1 MFSKYPRIKSDVAE
15 LFGVSERRLNFLL
28 YGLSREKKQYSVFQ
42 IPKKYGGERTIE
54 APVPALKRVQRR
66 MSDWLYESLPMKSCA
81 YAFCRDKTKGI
92 KGNALQHK
100 KKRWIVNIDLQ
111 DFFPSIHFG
120 RVRGMFLSAP
130 FNCTEETATLLS
142 QIACNDGHLAQ
153 GAPTSPII
161 SNLVCRRLDNQLLD
175 FAKKNRLTYSR
186 YADDLTFSTNLSEF
200 PSSLGSI
207 DNNTLCLSEELRLI
221 IEEQNGFRINREK
234 IRYASR
240 LNRQDVTGLIV
251 NEKVNVPRRFIKQ
264 VRAMLYAWKK
274 FGKKAAAEEHY
285 KKYRPLDISNPE
297 DRFGREVLGKLNY
310 IGHIRGKDD
319 PLYSNLCQKLWA
331 LEPNAKLI
339 VRYSKG
345 KYDAVVFCEGQSDPL
360 HLLAALQ
367 WFQSKGEFTDLRII
381 CYRYPKDRQMSNSEL
396 KKQLDQRSKWRSNE
410 DLEIYLFD
418 RDDPA
423 YLNMEQVDGTPIC
436 HAKNIYSMLLPV
448 VPHRKSPKVCIEHFY
463 KNSDLLKRDTEGRR
477 IYLSTEFDADSA
489 YCEAEGVST
498 TRKKTLRCGYEYILD
513 YGVIDGFER
522 NVALPKMA
530 FAKYVLNQNPPF
542 DIMDFTYFS
551 LIFERFR
558 TIIMDSKK

>member
-1 MFSKYPRIKSDVAE
+1 MFSKYPGIKSEVAE
-15 LFGVSERRLNFLL
+15 LFGESERRLNFLL
-28 YGLSREKKQYSVFQ
+28 YGLSRENIQYSVFQ
-42 IPKKYGGERTIE
+42 IPKKNGGVRTIE
-54 APVPALKRVQRR
+54 APVPALKKLQRK
-66 MSDWLYESLPMKSCA
+66 MSEWLYAKVPMKSCA

-92 KGNALQHK
+92 KGNALRHK
-100 KKRWIVNIDLQ
+100 NKRWIVNIDLQ

-120 RVRGMFLSAP
+120 RVRGLFLSEP
-130 FNCTEETATLLS
+130 FNCTRETATILA

-161 SNLVCRRLDNQLLD
+161 SNLICRRLDSQLLE
-175 FAKKNRLTYSR
+175 FVKMNRLTYTR

-200 PSSLGSI
+200 PSALGSI
-207 DNNTLCLSEELRLI
+207 EKGTLCLSEELRVI
-221 IEEQNGFRINREK
+221 IEDQNGFRINKEK
-234 IRYASR
+234 TRFASR

-251 NEKVNVPRRFIKQ
+251 NEKVNVPRRYIKQ
-264 VRAMLYAWKK
+264 VRAMLYAWKR

-285 KKYRPLDISNPE
+285 KKYRPLDINNPE

-310 IGHIRGKDD
+310 IGYIRGKDD
-319 PLYSNLCQKLWA
+319 PLYSSLCQKLWS
-331 LEPNAKLI
+331 LEPNAKLV

-360 HLLAALQ
+360 HLQAALQ

-381 CYRYPKDRQMSNSEL
+381 CYRYPKGRQMSNSEL

-423 YLNMEQVDGTPIC
+423 YMDMEGGDGKPVC
-436 HAKNIYSMLLPV
+436 HAKNIYSMLLPI

-463 KNSDLLKRDTEGRR
+463 NNADLLKADSEGRR
-477 IYLSTEFDADSA
+477 IYLSTEFDVVSA
-489 YCEAEGVST
+489 YCAAERVST
-498 TRKKTLRCGYEYILD
+498 TRKKALLSDYEYILD
-513 YGVIDGFER
+513 YGVIDGYER
-522 NVALPKMA
+522 NVALSKMA
-530 FAKYVLNQNPPF
+530 FAKNVLSQNPPF
-542 DIMDFTYFS
+542 DQMDFSHFS